1 MSNICITM
9 SNKNNYIGCR
19 VDDEFLENTKKVMD
33 LLGEETISDFI
44 RNTILTM
51 VTNAREKGYL

>member
-1 MSNICITM
+1 MSN
-9 SNKNNYIGCR
+9 NKDKYIGCR
-19 VDDEFLENTKKVMD
+19 VDNNFLEDIRKLMD

-51 VTNAREKGYL
+51 VRNAREKGHL